1 MTLRLKG
8 STSGHTEIKAPASAG
23 SNTITL
29 PTGNGSAEQFLKN
42 SGTAGEL
49 EFSSMVETSTG
60 VGVGTS
66 SPATKFVV
74 SNGGAEGLE
83 FGHASGTNEVNSFN
97 RSNNARVP
105 VDIIG
110 QTFKVLT
117 GNPSLNTGL
126 FQDSSGNVGI
136 GVTNIDSPLEVAG
149 TGPSLVTI
157 HHSDG
162 GTNDEARLML
172 GALSGNQPD
181 NRGAGITALNNG
193 AGHDLVIKTS
203 SSHSAGPT
211 EKMRIDNTGRVKC
224 KAGSLFVQTPNT
236 GNTNT
241 DGLLLNVDGNTDAYL
256 WNYENTSL
264 RFGTNNAERTRIDA
278 GGTVFTRH
286 PTSTSLIVATGGA
299 ASGSNPVFA
308 VRRSSTAITTGTNVF
323 FVYSNGSY
331 ATISDQSKKKNI
343 ESTRD
348 GYLDDLN
355 RLRVV
360 KYNWNEQED
369 TDPKELGLIAQ
380 EVEEVFPGLISQ
392 MNEDGE
398 ETTKGIKYSVLP
410 VMLLKA
416 LQEAIAKIETLE
428 QRLSDAGIA

>member
-1 MTLRLKG
+1 
-8 STSGHTEIKAPASAG
+8 
-23 SNTITL
+23 
-29 PTGNGSAEQFLKN
+29 
-42 SGTAGEL
+42 
-49 EFSSMVETSTG
+49 
-60 VGVGTS
+60 
-66 SPATKFVV
+66 
-74 SNGGAEGLE
+74 
-83 FGHASGTNEVNSFN
+83 
-97 RSNNARVP
+97 
-105 VDIIG
+105 
-110 QTFKVLT
+110 
-117 GNPSLNTGL
+117 
-126 FQDSSGNVGI
+126 
-136 GVTNIDSPLEVAG
+136 
-149 TGPSLVTI
+149 
-157 HHSDG
+157 
-162 GTNDEARLML
+162 
-172 GALSGNQPD
+172 
-181 NRGAGITALNNG
+181 
-193 AGHDLVIKTS
+193 
-203 SSHSAGPT
+203 
-211 EKMRIDNTGRVKC
+211 
-224 KAGSLFVQTPNT
+224 LFVQTPNT

>member
-1 MTLRLKG
+1 MAIQINGDSGISGVNGSAGTPALQGTDSNTGIVFGTDTVQISTGG
-8 STSGHTEIKAPASAG
+8 STRVTVDSSGSATFGGVGTFSGDLRVQDGGNFRVRTAADASSDAILLQNNGNITASGSATFAGQMFINCPNATALRIRQSANGDNKIVLKNTGEAEFSNRVNAG
-23 SNTITL
+23 SNTLDELAVKAFNNSSSSPSLFCQNFNSSGDVFLASNASNTTVARI
-29 PTGNGSAEQFLKN
+29 GVNGSATFNGDVKFQSGKIYVQN
-42 SGTAGEL
+42 S
-49 EFSSMVETSTG
+49 
-60 VGVGTS
+60 
-66 SPATKFVV
+66 
-74 SNGGAEGLE
+74 
-83 FGHASGTNEVNSFN
+83 ASGTG
-97 RSNNARVP
+97 
-105 VDIIG
+105 D
-110 QTFKVLT
+110 
-117 GNPSLNTGL
+117 
-126 FQDSSGNVGI
+126 
-136 GVTNIDSPLEVAG
+136 
-149 TGPSLVTI
+149 
-157 HHSDG
+157 
-162 GTNDEARLML
+162 
-172 GALSGNQPD
+172 
-181 NRGAGITALNNG
+181 
-193 AGHDLVIKTS
+193 
-203 SSHSAGPT
+203 
-211 EKMRIDNTGRVKC
+211 
-224 KAGSLFVQTPNT
+224 
-236 GNTNT
+236 T
-241 DGLLLNVDGNTDAYL
+241 DGLALISDGNADKYL
-256 WNYENTSL
+256 WNYDNTSL